1 MDRTDTLICPNCDYK
16 RHLSEAESGISGA
29 MIVAC
34 LKCGT
39 AMQCCTRK
47 PANTSPRQR
56 AFPPCDSTK
65 AQDDR
70 AMR

>member
-1 MDRTDTLICPNCDYK
+1 MDRTDILICPNCDYK

-39 AMQCCTRK
+39 VMQCCTRK
-47 PANTSPRQR
+47 TANTLPTQP
-56 AFPPCDSTK
+56 AFPASDSTE

-70 AMR
+70 AML